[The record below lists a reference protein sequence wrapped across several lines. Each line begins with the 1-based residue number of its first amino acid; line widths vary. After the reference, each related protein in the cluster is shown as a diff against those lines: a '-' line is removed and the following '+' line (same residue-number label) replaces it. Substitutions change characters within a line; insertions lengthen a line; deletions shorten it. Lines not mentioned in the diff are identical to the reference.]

1 MEIDKFLFRCFKTEP
16 YAHQL
21 KALQLSYD
29 KENFAYFMEMG
40 CGKSKVL
47 IDNIA
52 WLYWHKKIDT
62 AIIVAPKGV
71 YTNWRNNEIPTHLTD
86 DVSHKVYTWKSN
98 LNKKETTELKSSVS
112 HEARSNLRILLINVE
127 AFATKKIFK
136 FLDTFTHRSNFLIA
150 VDESTTIKNI
160 KAKRTKALIQFS
172 EKAKYKRILTGAP
185 ITKSPLD
192 LYSQF
197 LFMERKILGFDSY
210 WSFQGR
216 YAVIMNRKMG
226 SHQFNQVV
234 GYKNLEELKKKIDPH
249 SFRVT
254 KKDALDLPPKTYVT
268 RQVDLTM
275 EQERHYQS
283 IKKTSVAFLES
294 GDMVTAPEVMTRLL
308 RLQQLLCGYLV
319 TDDGEVKHIPNNRL
333 TVLLEVIEEM
343 EGKVIIWSRFRHDI
357 MKICSSLKGV
367 YGQDSTVT
375 YFGDTS
381 MADRDEAI
389 ARFQDPS
396 DPTRFFISNAQT
408 GGMGIT
414 LHAATNVIYYSND
427 FNLESRVQSED
438 RAHRVGQHN
447 PVLYVDLVCPNT
459 VDVHIVKTLVNKNK
473 LANITL
479 GEQVLEWLKV

>member
-1 MEIDKFLFRCFKTEP
+1 MSVEIDKFLFRCFKTKP

-86 DVSHKVYTWKSN
+86 DISAKVYTWKSN
-98 LNKKETTELKSSVS
+98 LNKRETTELKNSVG
-112 HEARSNLRILLINVE
+112 HEARSHLRILLINVE

-136 FLDTFTHRSNFLIA
+136 FLDTFTHRSNFLVA

-160 KAKRTKALIQFS
+160 KAKRTKALIQFA

-197 LFMERKILGFDSY
+197 LFMDRKILGFCSY

-234 GYKNLEELKKKIDPH
+234 GYKNLDELKKKIDPH

-294 GDMVTAPEVMTRLL
+294 GDMVTAPEVMTRL
-308 RLQQLLCGYLV
+308 V
-319 TDDGEVKHIPNNRL
+319 
-333 TVLLEVIEEM
+333 
-343 EGKVIIWSRFRHDI
+343 DI
-357 MKICSSLKGV
+357 L
-367 YGQDSTVT
+367 
-375 YFGDTS
+375 
-381 MADRDEAI
+381 
-389 ARFQDPS
+389 
-396 DPTRFFISNAQT
+396 
-408 GGMGIT
+408 
-414 LHAATNVIYYSND
+414 
-427 FNLESRVQSED
+427 
-438 RAHRVGQHN
+438 
-447 PVLYVDLVCPNT
+447 
-459 VDVHIVKTLVNKNK
+459 
-473 LANITL
+473 
-479 GEQVLEWLKV
+479 

>member
-1 MEIDKFLFRCFKTEP
+1 MLDKFLFKTEP

-21 KALQLSYD
+21 KALQLSHD

-47 IDNIA
+47 IDNMA

-71 YTNWRNNEIPTHLTD
+71 YTNWRNNEIPTHLSD

-98 LNKKETTELKSSVS
+98 LNKKETTELKNSVG
-112 HEARSNLRILLINVE
+112 HDARSNLRILLINVE

-136 FLDTFTHRSNFLIA
+136 FLDTFIHRSNYLIA

-160 KAKRTKALIQFS
+160 KAKRTKALIKFA
-172 EKAKYKRILTGAP
+172 ERAKYKRILTGSP

-197 LFMERKILGFDSY
+197 LFLDKKILGFDSY

-216 YAVIMNRKMG
+216 YAVVKSMKMG
-226 SHQFNQVV
+226 SHSFNQVV
-234 GYKNLEELKKKIDPH
+234 GYKNLDELKKKIEPY
-249 SFRVT
+249 SYRVT
-254 KKDALDLPPKTYVT
+254 KEEALDLPPKIYTS

-283 IKKTSVAFLES
+283 IKKSSVALLES
-294 GDMVTAPEVMTRLL
+294 GEMVTAPEVMTRLL
-308 RLQQLLCGYLV
+308 RLQQLLCGYLI
-319 TDDGEVKHIPNNRL
+319 TDDGEIMSVESNRIA
-333 TVLLEVIEEM
+333 VLLEVIEEM

-357 MKICSSLKGV
+357 IEISERLKSIYGV
-367 YGQDSTVT
+367 ATTVT

-389 ARFQDPS
+389 ARFQNPE
-396 DPTRFFISNAQT
+396 DPTRFFVSNPQT

-414 LHAATNVIYYSND
+414 LHAAKNVVYYSND

-447 PVLYVDLVCPNT
+447 PVLYVDLVSPNT

-479 GEQVLEWLKV
+479 GERVLEWLKV

>member
-1 MEIDKFLFRCFKTEP
+1 MEIDKGDFLLKTEP

-21 KALQLSYD
+21 KALQLSYN

-52 WLYWHKKIDT
+52 WLYWHRKIDT

-86 DVSHKVYTWKSN
+86 DISVKVYIWKSN
-98 LNKKETTELKSSVS
+98 LNKRETMELKNSVG
-112 HEARSNLRILLINVE
+112 HEARTHLRILLINVE

-136 FLDTFTHRSNFLIA
+136 FLDTFTHRSKFLVA

-160 KAKRTKALIQFS
+160 KAKRTKALIQFA
-172 EKAKYKRILTGAP
+172 EGAKYKRILTGAP

-197 LFMERKILGFDSY
+197 LFMDRKILGFCSY

-234 GYKNLEELKKKIDPH
+234 GYKNLDELKKKIEPH
-249 SFRVT
+249 SFRIT

-319 TDDGEVKHIPNNRL
+319 TDDGEIKHIPNNRL

-438 RAHRVGQHN
+438 RAHRVGQHH

-459 VDVHIVKTLVNKNK
+459 VDVHIVKTLVNKSK

-479 GEQVLEWLKV
+479 GEQILEWLKV

>member
-1 MEIDKFLFRCFKTEP
+1 MEIDNHDFKLKTEP

-86 DVSHKVYTWKSN
+86 DVSRKVYTWKSN
-98 LNKKETTELKSSVS
+98 LNKRETMELKNSVG
-112 HEARSNLRILLINVE
+112 HEARTNLRILLINVE

-136 FLDTFTHRSNFLIA
+136 FLDTFTHRSNFLVA

-160 KAKRTKALIQFS
+160 KAKRTKALIQFA

-197 LFMERKILGFDSY
+197 LFMDRKILGFCSY

-234 GYKNLEELKKKIDPH
+234 GYKNLDELKKKIDPH

-333 TVLLEVIEEM
+333 SVLLEVIEEM
-343 EGKVIIWSRFRHDI
+343 ENKVIIWSRFRHDI

-438 RAHRVGQHN
+438 RAHRVGQHH

-459 VDVHIVKTLVNKNK
+459 VDVHIVKTLVNKSK

-479 GEQVLEWLKV
+479 GEQILEWLKV

>member
-1 MEIDKFLFRCFKTEP
+1 MEIDKTNFQLKTEP

-21 KALQLSYD
+21 KALQLSHD

-52 WLYWHKKIDT
+52 WLYWHRKIDT

-86 DVSHKVYTWKSN
+86 DISAKVYIWKSN
-98 LNKKETTELKSSVS
+98 LNKRETTELKNSVG
-112 HEARSNLRILLINVE
+112 HEARTHLRILLINVE

-136 FLDTFTHRSNFLIA
+136 FLDTFTHRSKFLVA

-160 KAKRTKALIQFS
+160 KAKRTKALIKFA
-172 EKAKYKRILTGAP
+172 EGAKYKRILTGSP

-197 LFMERKILGFDSY
+197 LFLDKKILGFDSY

-216 YAVIMNRKMG
+216 YAVIRSMNVG
-226 SHQFNQVV
+226 SHSFNRVV
-234 GYKNLEELKKKIDPH
+234 GYKNLDELKGKIAPY
-249 SFRVT
+249 SYRIT
-254 KKDALDLPPKTYVT
+254 KDEALDLPPKIYTT

-283 IKKTSVAFLES
+283 IKNSSVALLES
-294 GDMVTAPEVMTRLL
+294 GEMVTAPEVMTRLL

-319 TDDGEVKHIPNNRL
+319 TDDGETIPIENNRL
-333 TVLLEVIEEM
+333 PVLLEVVEEM

-357 MKICSSLKGV
+357 MKICDILRGL
-367 YGQDSTVT
+367 YGEDSTVS

-389 ARFQDPS
+389 ARFQNPE
-396 DPTRFFISNAQT
+396 DPTRFFVSNPQT
-408 GGMGIT
+408 GGMGLT
-414 LHAATNVIYYSND
+414 LHAAKNVIYYSND

-447 PVLYVDLVCPNT
+447 PVLYVDLVSPNT

-479 GEQVLEWLKV
+479 GERVLEWLKV

>member
-1 MEIDKFLFRCFKTEP
+1 
-16 YAHQL
+16 
-21 KALQLSYD
+21 
-29 KENFAYFMEMG
+29 
-40 CGKSKVL
+40 
-47 IDNIA
+47 
-52 WLYWHKKIDT
+52 
-62 AIIVAPKGV
+62 
-71 YTNWRNNEIPTHLTD
+71 
-86 DVSHKVYTWKSN
+86 
-98 LNKKETTELKSSVS
+98 
-112 HEARSNLRILLINVE
+112 
-127 AFATKKIFK
+127 
-136 FLDTFTHRSNFLIA
+136 
-150 VDESTTIKNI
+150 
-160 KAKRTKALIQFS
+160 
-172 EKAKYKRILTGAP
+172 
-185 ITKSPLD
+185 
-192 LYSQF
+192 
-197 LFMERKILGFDSY
+197 
-210 WSFQGR
+210 
-216 YAVIMNRKMG
+216 MNRKMG

-333 TVLLEVIEEM
+333 TVLLEVVEEM

-357 MKICSSLKGV
+357 MKIAETLKGI
-367 YGQDSTVT
+367 YGNDSTVT
-375 YFGDTS
+375 YFGDTT
-381 MADRDEAI
+381 MAERDEAI
-389 ARFQDPS
+389 ARFQDS
-396 DPTRFFISNAQT
+396 ADPTRFFVSNPQT
-408 GGMGIT
+408 GGMGLT
-414 LHAATNVIYYSND
+414 LHAAKNVVYYSND

-447 PVLYVDLVCPNT
+447 PVLYVDLVSPNT

-479 GEQVLEWLKV
+479 GERILEWLKV

>member
-1 MEIDKFLFRCFKTEP
+1 MIDEFLFKCFKTKP

-21 KALQLSYD
+21 KALQLSYN

-86 DVSHKVYTWKSN
+86 DISAKVYTWKSN
-98 LNKKETTELKSSVS
+98 LNKRETMELKNSVG
-112 HEARSNLRILLINVE
+112 HEARSHLRILLINVE

-136 FLDTFTHRSNFLIA
+136 FLDTFTHRSNFLVA

-160 KAKRTKALIQFS
+160 KAKRTKALIQFA
-172 EKAKYKRILTGAP
+172 EGAKYKRILTGAP

-197 LFMERKILGFDSY
+197 LFMDRKILGFCSY

-234 GYKNLEELKKKIDPH
+234 GYKNLDELKKKIDPH

-319 TDDGEVKHIPNNRL
+319 TDDGEIKHIPNNRL
-333 TVLLEVIEEM
+333 TVLLEVVEEM

-438 RAHRVGQHN
+438 RAHRVGQHH

-459 VDVHIVKTLVNKNK
+459 VDVHIVKTLVNKSK

-479 GEQVLEWLKV
+479 GEQILEWLKV